1 MKAIYLT
8 GFMGVGKSTIGR
20 ELGKALNL
28 PVIDTDDYIEKK
40 KDKKIRDIFDTV
52 GETSFRTYEREA
64 LKELPTE
71 DVVITTGGG
80 MVTQQENREWMLS
93 HGTVIYLHCD
103 FDVILERLKDD
114 STRPLFDHEQKSRT
128 EKLFHDRLPLYQEA
142 HYTINTSNKEVSDVV
157 SEIMLVIKK

>member
-8 GFMGVGKSTIGR
+8 GFMGAGKSTIGL

-40 KDKKIRDIFDTV
+40 KDKKIRDIFNTE

-71 DVVITTGGG
+71 HVIITTGGG
-80 MVTQQENREWMLS
+80 MVTQKENREWMLFN
-93 HGTVIYLHCD
+93 GTVIYLHCD
-103 FDVILERLKDD
+103 FNIIVERLKNDN
-114 STRPLFDHEQKSRT
+114 SRPLFNHEQMSRT

-142 HYTINTSNKEVSDVV
+142 HYTVNTSNKDVSDIVN
-157 SEIMLVIKK
+157 EIMLVIKK